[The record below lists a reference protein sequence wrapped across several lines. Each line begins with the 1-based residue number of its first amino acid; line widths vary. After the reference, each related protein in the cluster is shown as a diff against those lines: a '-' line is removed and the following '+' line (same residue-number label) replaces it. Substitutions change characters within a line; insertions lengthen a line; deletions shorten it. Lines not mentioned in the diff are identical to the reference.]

1 MVYTIPVHV
10 RILKKTS
17 ERQHVPQMQRRAL
30 SWLVAPISVAGAAVY
45 SLTLSK
51 TPELAPRPPPTLT
64 IHRFCKPN
72 NNAPTLTNACVLV
85 SHQLTRTEC
94 QSLSTEIDQIL
105 DHTQYLRD
113 CYSVDHPSDLQGLRR
128 VSIQDMSAVS
138 RQLSHDLIFNRIL
151 PVLQAQQ
158 PQLLEELGFLHPCP
172 NKTFALEFASDEPAI
187 NRYMPG
193 GEFEPHE
200 DGYALTLVVLLSDEF
215 EGGGTMFWPSSG
227 TGTDGEGDVTDVGVG
242 VGGVHDVGVGV
253 GGVHPME
260 EDDGELMQP
269 TVGTALLFNG
279 DITHA
284 GVKVLSGVRHVF
296 VASFNCCE
304 NCNGSTEEG
313 VKV

>member
-1 MVYTIPVHV
+1 
-10 RILKKTS
+10 
-17 ERQHVPQMQRRAL
+17 
-30 SWLVAPISVAGAAVY
+30 
-45 SLTLSK
+45 
-51 TPELAPRPPPTLT
+51 
-64 IHRFCKPN
+64 
-72 NNAPTLTNACVLV
+72 
-85 SHQLTRTEC
+85 
-94 QSLSTEIDQIL
+94 
-105 DHTQYLRD
+105 
-113 CYSVDHPSDLQGLRR
+113 
-128 VSIQDMSAVS
+128 MSAVS

-158 PQLLEELGFLHPCP
+158 PQLLEELGLHPCP

-242 VGGVHDVGVGV
+242 VGGVH
-253 GGVHPME
+253 PME

-304 NCNGSTEEG
+304 NCNGSTEEC